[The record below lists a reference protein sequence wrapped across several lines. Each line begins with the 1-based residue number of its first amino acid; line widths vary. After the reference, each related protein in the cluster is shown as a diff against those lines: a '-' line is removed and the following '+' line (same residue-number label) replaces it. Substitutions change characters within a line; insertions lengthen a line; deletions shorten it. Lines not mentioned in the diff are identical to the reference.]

1 MRSNPDNFGAPFVC
15 GWIGRSA
22 PDVKDSRGYA
32 AKVIAIER
40 GALDPPRMRQA
51 VRIFSESK
59 GNTECITLK

>member
-1 MRSNPDNFGAPFVC
+1 LFLAGGSGAPS
-15 GWIGRSA
+15 RDA
-22 PDVKDSRGYA
+22 KDSRGYA

-40 GALDPPRMRQA
+40 GALDPPRIRQA